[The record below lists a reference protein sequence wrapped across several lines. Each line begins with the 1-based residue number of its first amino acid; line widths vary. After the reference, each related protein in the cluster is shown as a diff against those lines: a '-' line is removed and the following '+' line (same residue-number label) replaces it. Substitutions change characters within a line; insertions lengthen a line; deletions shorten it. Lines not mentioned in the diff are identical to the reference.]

1 MSDTPWGSTATPN
14 SRPAST
20 MSAKSKHSTRKPP
33 PDDEDTE
40 QTPLL
45 ARDERTDEEDDDD
58 DTIQR
63 PTRSQAA
70 WSLLGC
76 LRRDTE
82 ERKTRWPSLVAL
94 LILCLL
100 VILIMVVGFFAP
112 ATVEQYA
119 KEAVVFEPTGLSF
132 QSLTPEGVSVRVQGD
147 FKMDASRVDTKSVRD
162 FGRFGTWL
170 ARSVQSGETKVQVVL
185 PDYSSD
191 VVGSAII
198 PPLRV
203 DIRNGHTTHVDF
215 VADLKPGSFDSVRDM
230 ANDWMHG
237 RLSKLKVEGKAQV
250 PLKSGIFPLGTT
262 SIQELFV
269 FGGNAIPSVPAY
281 EIEGLKVHEKILP
294 DARKGVEALVSL
306 SVDNQFPLDLTVPAL
321 GFGILVANCEPEDPY
336 IMVADAITDPILISP
351 YTNVLVNVTG
361 VVRQIP
367 DELMENCPGKKK
379 SPLDLLINDYIHGE
393 DPKVYVRGSDSPDV
407 NTPRWITDLMSDIT
421 VPVPFPGEL
430 PQNLLKNF
438 SLSDVHFRL
447 PSVSADP
454 GTPEAQPRIDA
465 KVKALVGL
473 PEQMNLPINVDKVR
487 ADADIFYHGKK
498 LGYLDLNK
506 WQPANAT
513 RVHGKNETGL
523 LVQSEVKNAPLFITD
538 EDQFTKVVQALL
550 LGKESLV
557 LSVKAEVDV
566 EMVTGLGSFKIQK
579 IPAKG
584 VVPVKPIGSGG
595 DNSGHSPFSHLS
607 PKIGNLSIV
616 ETTPDSIRM
625 TAHVNFTN
633 PTKYSADVPYADIFI
648 LTNGTVMGHVTA
660 HDLAIGPGNNTNIL
674 VEAVWDPAGMSGG
687 DGKAVGRELLSQWLS
702 GWNTTLELKTHNATI
717 PALPSLGYALS
728 PMGVKLATPKLGG
741 DDGPH
746 FIRGATMHLLSSTAI
761 FTLASPLRA
770 TTLYVTYLNATALY
784 HTNPVGRIE
793 YDLPFAVPPGLSETP
808 RLPVAWSL
816 GSVGY
821 EAVRKA
827 LGGQLRLNASA
838 DVGLKVGRWQERVW
852 FVGHGLGASVRL

>member
-20 MSAKSKHSTRKPP
+20 MSAKSKRSTRKPP
-33 PDDEDTE
+33 PEDEDTE

-45 ARDERTDEEDDDD
+45 VRDERTDEEEDDDD
-58 DTIQR
+58 DTNDR

-94 LILCLL
+94 LILCLV
-100 VILIMVVGFFAP
+100 VILIMIVGFFAP
-112 ATVEQYA
+112 AAVEQYA

-147 FKMDASRVDTKSVRD
+147 FSMDASRVDEKSVRD
-162 FGRFGTWL
+162 FGRFGTWI
-170 ARSVQSGETKVQVVL
+170 ARSVKSGETKVEVVL

-198 PPLRV
+198 PPLKV
-203 DIRNGHTTHVDF
+203 DIRNGHVTHVDF

-237 RLSKLKVEGKAQV
+237 RLSKLKVQGNAQV

-262 SIQELFV
+262 SIKELFV
-269 FGGNAIPSVPAY
+269 FSGNAIPAVPAY
-281 EIEGLKVHEKILP
+281 EIDRLQVHEKTLP

-306 SVDNQFPLDLTVPAL
+306 SVNNQFPLDLTVPAL
-321 GFGILVANCEPEDPY
+321 GFGILVANCKDSDPY
-336 IMVADAITDPILISP
+336 IMVADAITDAIVITP
-351 YTNVLVNVTG
+351 YSGVEVNVTG

-379 SPLDLLINDYIHGE
+379 SPLDLLINDFMNGE
-393 DPKVYVRGSDSPDV
+393 DPKIFVRGSDSPDV
-407 NTPRWITDLMSDIT
+407 DTPRWITDLMSEIT
-421 VPVPFPGEL
+421 VPIPVPGEL

-438 SLSDVHFRL
+438 SLTDVHFRL

-465 KVKALVGL
+465 NVKALVGL
-473 PEQMNLPINVDKVR
+473 PKQMNLSINVDKVR

-498 LGYLDLNK
+498 LGYLDLNE

-513 RVHGKNETGL
+513 RVHSKNETGL
-523 LVQSEVKNAPLFITD
+523 LVQSEIKDAPLFITD
-538 EDQFTKVVQALL
+538 EDLFTKVVQALL
-550 LGKESLV
+550 FGKENLV

-566 EMVTGLGSFKIQK
+566 EMVTGLGSFKIRK

-595 DNSGHSPFSHLS
+595 GLPSFSHLS
-607 PKIGNLSIV
+607 PQIGNLSIV
-616 ETTPDSIRM
+616 ETTPNSIHM
-625 TAHVNFTN
+625 TANVNFTN
-633 PTKYSADVPYADIFI
+633 PTKYTAEVPYADIYI
-648 LTNGTVMGHVTA
+648 LTNSTVMGHVTA
-660 HDLAIGPGNNTNIL
+660 RDLYIGPGNNTNIL
-674 VEAVWDPAGMSGG
+674 VEAVWDPLGMSGT

-746 FIRGATMHLLSSTAI
+746 FIRGATMHLISSTAI
-761 FTLASPLRA
+761 FNLASPLST
-770 TTLYVTYLNATALY
+770 TTLYVTHLNATALY
-784 HTNPVGRIE
+784 HENPVGRIE
-793 YDLPFAVPPGLSETP
+793 YDLPFAVPPGISETP
-808 RLPVAWSL
+808 RLPVDWSL

-821 EAVRKA
+821 EALRKA

-838 DVGLKVGRWQERVW
+838 DVGLKVGRWQEGVW
-852 FVGHGLGASVRL
+852 FLGHGLGASVRL